1 MEGKQEEGMKFTK
14 MQGIGNDYVYV
25 NCFEES
31 VDDPQRVARLV
42 SDRHFGIGSDGLILI
57 GPSKEADCRMRMFNE
72 DGSEGMMCGN
82 GIRCVGKYV
91 YDHGI
96 ADRLQITVETRGGI
110 KSLKMEE
117 RDGKVV
123 SVQVDMGV
131 PVLTSELPERIVA
144 GGMEQ
149 EFVGIDVGNPHAVY
163 FCPEIDQL
171 DLERIGPGYECHPRF
186 PDRVNTEFVRIIDRK
201 HLQMRVWERGSGETW
216 ACGTGAT
223 ACAVAAMML
232 GLTEDAVEVRLKGGC
247 LQIRWD
253 RKSGHAFMTG
263 PAVEV
268 FCGEIEVG

>member
-1 MEGKQEEGMKFTK
+1 
-14 MQGIGNDYVYV
+14 
-25 NCFEES
+25 
-31 VDDPQRVARLV
+31 
-42 SDRHFGIGSDGLILI
+42 
-57 GPSKEADCRMRMFNE
+57 MRMFNE

-110 KSLKMEE
+110 KTLKMEE

-131 PVLTSELPERIVA
+131 PVLTS
-144 GGMEQ
+144 
-149 EFVGIDVGNPHAVY
+149 DVGNPHAVY

-223 ACAVAAMML
+223 ACADWA
-232 GLTEDAVEVRLKGGC
+232 GGGSV
-247 LQIRWD
+247 LWRD
-253 RKSGHAFMTG
+253 
-263 PAVEV
+263 
-268 FCGEIEVG
+268 